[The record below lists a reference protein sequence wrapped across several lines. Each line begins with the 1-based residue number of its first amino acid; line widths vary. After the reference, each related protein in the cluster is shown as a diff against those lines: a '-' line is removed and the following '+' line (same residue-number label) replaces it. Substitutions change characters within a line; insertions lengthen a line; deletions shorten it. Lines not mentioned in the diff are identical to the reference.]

1 LEREKKS
8 FENEV
13 IVLFYKLLTCAT
25 AVGLKMKRQMT
36 FNFFFFYS
44 LRAEKKIGGWADV
57 GRLSAEI
64 LL

>member
-1 LEREKKS
+1 MEREKKS

-13 IVLFYKLLTCAT
+13 KVLFFKLLTCAT

-36 FNFFFFYS
+36 FNFFFYS

-57 GRLSAEI
+57 GRLFAEI